1 MGSLPHMQQMDI
13 FFAGLYCHRC
23 DTKITQMEAT
33 PPLQPGEETIR
44 FECHTCGQRYEIE
57 LTTTSRIYAV
67 TLDEDTVL
75 PVAECENCH
84 RLYPA
89 DGQHTCAE
97 ELEDRLVRLYVL
109 GQSRLEYRTRR
120 QHWRSIP
127 DASIEQQILPLLH
140 LLISSPGRRV
150 SREQAIQALWADLDV
165 QTATTQLDR
174 AVHSLRYLFDA
185 DQPANS
191 GLLLT
196 EHATLLLADQAQVW
210 VNADA
215 FQELLS
221 QAHGNLDLGQ
231 TEQLLE
237 EAALLYNGDYLPEE
251 RDIPWV
257 QARRESLQ
265 RSWIGLLL
273 ELADLRIAR
282 EAKSAAIDILDR
294 LLAVDPANEAA
305 VQRLIPLLAQSG
317 RRAEARRI
325 YQRFATVLRQ
335 EYKIKPLQETR
346 ALYEAI

>member
-1 MGSLPHMQQMDI
+1 MGSLPHIQQMNI
-13 FFAGLYCHRC
+13 FFAGLHCYRC
-23 DTKITQMEAT
+23 DAKITQMEAT
-33 PPLQPGEETIR
+33 PPLQPGEKTIR
-44 FECHTCGQRYEIE
+44 FECHMCGQRYEIE

-140 LLISSPGRRV
+140 LLISSPGRRA
-150 SREQAIQALWADLDV
+150 SREQAIETLWPDLDV
-165 QTATTQLDR
+165 ETADHHLNR

-185 DQPANS
+185 DQPVNS
-191 GLLLT
+191 SLLLT
-196 EHATLLLADQAQVW
+196 EQQTLQLTDQSQVW
-210 VNADA
+210 IDADA
-215 FQELLS
+215 FEALLS
-221 QAHGNLDLGQ
+221 QARASTNPDQ
-231 TEQLLE
+231 AEQLLE
-237 EAALLYNGDYLPEE
+237 EALLLYGGDYLPEE
-251 RDIPWV
+251 RAISRV

-305 VQRLIPLLAQSG
+305 VQRLITLLAQAG

-325 YQRFATVLRQ
+325 YQRFAALLRQ
-335 EYKIKPLQETR
+335 EYNIVPLKV
-346 ALYEAI
+346 